1 MHNVRELLLQVFDS
15 GDWTI
20 EKPQHGRQKECYIAS
35 NRDRKVF
42 IKFDLPIKSLQRL
55 SDIGLAPRILAS
67 GNYKGIPYVIQEFL
81 DGTHPSREW
90 LVAHVAEVAK
100 LIRTYHEDAQLTE
113 ILAEEGGLDYRDR
126 LDQDLDDIAK
136 RLEHLEDPGQLRTQ
150 FAQLKAIATSFEDA
164 ALVPVHN
171 EPNTGNMLL
180 HQDKL
185 TFIDW
190 DEVLLSDPM
199 RDIGGFL
206 WWYVPIAQWKDFF
219 QSYGATLTPQQE
231 AKIYWFAARASLVIY
246 LWRMEHGFPEGGFRE
261 DFMAALN
268 LQSNPHLP

>member
-1 MHNVRELLLQVFDS
+1 MHNVRELLLQVFGP
-15 GDWTI
+15 GDWAI

-55 SDIGLAPRILAS
+55 SDIGLAPRVLAS
-67 GNYKGIPYVIQEFL
+67 GSYQGTPYVIQEFL

-90 LVAHVAEVAK
+90 LVAHVDEVAK
-100 LIRTYHEDAQLTE
+100 LIKTYHEDVQLAE
-113 ILAEEGGLDYRDR
+113 ILAEDGGLDYRDR
-126 LDQDLDDIAK
+126 LNQDLGTISK
-136 RLEHLEDPGQLRTQ
+136 RLEGLENPGQLRTQ
-150 FAQLKAIATSFEDA
+150 FAHLREIATSFEDV

-171 EPNTGNMLL
+171 EPNTANMLL
-180 HQDKL
+180 EKDNL

-206 WWYVPIAQWKDFF
+206 WWYVSASQWKDFF
-219 QSYGATLTPQQE
+219 RSYGASLTPQQE

-246 LWRMEHGFPEGGFRE
+246 LWRMKHEYPDAGFRE
-261 DFMAALN
+261 DFVAALN
-268 LQSNPHLP
+268 LQPNPHMS